1 MQAPLQQGRFPCAGP
16 SRGIEPVRAARAL
29 WHVPGGAPRGAQP
42 ASVARRAA
50 RRFPSLAPGMQAPL
64 QQGRFPCARQ
74 SRGIEPVRAARALWH
89 VPGGAPRGAQ
99 PSSVARRAARRFPS
113 LAPGMQAPLQQGR
126 YSCARLSELLHADR
140 TSDTNGPQDVG
151 SVACVP
157 HFRRQR
163 PPGCRKR
170 RMRAALPTPH
180 APSPSARREGFVSW
194 IRPAPGVT
202 LTTVSQRRIF
212 SSACGEQGPQVLENG
227 MGMWHSGN
235 CGGL

>member
-1 MQAPLQQGRFPCAGP
+1 MVEHRPCNPVVMGSIPIAGSRHAGAPPAGAL
-16 SRGIEPVRAARAL
+16 SMCGPVAGNRTREGGTCPLARA
-29 WHVPGGAPRGAQP
+29 GRSA
-42 ASVARRAA
+42 ARRAA
-50 RRFPSLAPGMQAPL
+50 VERRPQ
-64 QQGRFPCARQ
+64 
-74 SRGIEPVRAARALWH
+74 
-89 VPGGAPRGAQ
+89 GGAAIPIAGSRYAGA
-99 PSSVARRAARRFPS
+99 PPAGALFMCAPVGTATRR
-113 LAPGMQAPLQQGR
+113 
-126 YSCARLSELLHADR
+126 
-140 TSDTNGPQDVG
+140 
-151 SVACVP
+151 P
-157 HFRRQR
+157 HFRHQR
-163 PPGCRKR
+163 APGCRKR